1 MREEI
6 HYDVTNVY
14 ILQICKKYVT
24 DWRTDKVIKK
34 MLLTSKINH
43 HLRKKGLDLTKK
55 KLNLNFCTPLSCE

>member
-14 ILQICKKYVT
+14 ILQICKKCVT

-55 KLNLNFCTPLSCE
+55 N